1 MLDAQIIRDYVK
13 ENLNIDKVGFASID
27 RFEKAPKFMHPLTVM
42 PNAKMVIVF
51 LKRILRGPYHGID
64 EGTNYL
70 SYNAYSYLGLNTAI
84 QAEGYKLANYIEKS
98 GYEAMHLP
106 SSATL
111 PEKGPRGPK
120 ASPDKPPR
128 EISISV
134 RIAAMAA
141 GLGELG
147 YSKVFLSPEFGPRQ
161 RIGIVLTDA
170 EIEPDP
176 ISVGKICDKCK
187 SCVRGCPADALSKDE
202 KVEMEFFGNNL
213 EWAKLILGR
222 CKMCHNGL
230 NKKSSPFLQKQF
242 PGLYIPIDEQEP
254 SWVEALEL
262 GLNGFFKAVPIF
274 NAMNGHYPNTVIA
287 QCGGRGCVFE
297 CLKHLE
303 KRGRIK
309 EFVKDSPFSSDKPW
323 RLNERP
329 AHDENNGLVYDAE
342 KEVYLRDRN
351 GAEKTDGKE
360 APRWY

>member
-1 MLDAQIIRDYVK
+1 MKAQEIRDYVK

-27 RFEKAPKFMHPLTVM
+27 RFEGAPKFMHPSTIM
-42 PNAKMVIVF
+42 PNAKTVIVF

-64 EGTNYL
+64 EGTNWL
-70 SYNAYSYLGLNTAI
+70 SYNAYSYLGLNSAI
-84 QAEGYKLANYIEKS
+84 QAEGYKLAAFIEQN

-134 RIAAMAA
+134 RFAAMAA

-147 YSKVFLSPEFGPRQ
+147 YSKVFLSEEFGPRQ
-161 RIGIVLTDA
+161 RIGIVMTDA
-170 EIEPDP
+170 EIDPDP
-176 ISVGKICDKCK
+176 INIKGICDGCK
-187 SCVRGCPADALSKDE
+187 SCVRGCPADAISNDE
-202 KVEMEFFGNNL
+202 TVSIDFMGHQL
-213 EWAKLILGR
+213 EWGELNLGR

-230 NKKSSPFLQKQF
+230 NKRSAPFLIKQF
-242 PGLYIPIDEQEP
+242 PGLYVPVDGQEM
-254 SWVEALEL
+254 SWVEALEF
-262 GLNGFFKAVPIF
+262 GVNGIFKAVPIY

-297 CLKHLE
+297 CFKHLE

-309 EFVKDSPFSSDKPW
+309 QYVPDSPFSSDKPW
-323 RLNERP
+323 RLDDKPKPDKNK
-329 AHDENNGLVYDAE
+329 GLIYDAE
-342 KEVYLRDRN
+342 NEKSLKVEVEEEN
-351 GAEKTDGKE
+351 FETQT

>member
-1 MLDAQIIRDYVK
+1 MITASEIRSYIK
-13 ENLNIDKVGFASID
+13 ENLNIDVVGFASID
-27 RFEKAPKFMHPLTVM
+27 RFEGAPKYMHPSTIM
-42 PNAKMVIVF
+42 PNAKTVIVF

-64 EGTNYL
+64 EGTNWL
-70 SYNAYSYLGLNTAI
+70 SYNAYSYLALNTAN
-84 QAEGYKLANYIEKS
+84 QAEGYKLAKYIEKN

-120 ASPDKPPR
+120 ASEDKPPR

-141 GLGELG
+141 GLGEIG
-147 YSKVFLSPEFGPRQ
+147 YSKVFLSNEFGPRQ

-176 ISVGKICDKCK
+176 INIGNICDKCRA
-187 SCVRGCPADALSKDE
+187 CARGCPADAISQKE
-202 KVEMEFFGNNL
+202 KVPFKFMGSHL
-213 EWAKLILGR
+213 EWGELSLGR

-230 NKKSSPFLQKQF
+230 NKKSAPFLQKQF
-242 PGLYIPIDEQEP
+242 PGLYIPIEEQEL
-254 SWVEALEL
+254 SWVESLEF
-262 GLNGFFKAVPIF
+262 GLNGIFKAVPIY

-303 KRGRIK
+303 KRGRINRIIP
-309 EFVKDSPFSSDKPW
+309 DSPFSEDTPW
-323 RLNERP
+323 RLDEKP
-329 AHDENNGLVYDAE
+329 IHDEHNGLVYDAE
-342 KEVYLRDRN
+342 NEVYYDRTKKKN
-351 GAEKTDGKE
+351 EEDGRE

>member
-1 MLDAQIIRDYVK
+1 MLNAQKIREYVS

-27 RFEKAPKFMHPLTVM
+27 RFEGAPKYMHPSTIM
-42 PNAKMVIVF
+42 PGAKTVIVF

-64 EGTNYL
+64 EGTNWL

-84 QAEGYKLANYIEKS
+84 QAEGYKLANYIEKN
-98 GYEAMHLP
+98 GFEAMHLP

-120 ASPDKPPR
+120 ANENTPPR

-141 GLGELG
+141 GLGEIG
-147 YSKVFLSPEFGPRQ
+147 YSKVFLSKEFGPRQ

-176 ISVGKICDKCK
+176 INIGNICDKCK
-187 SCVRGCPADALSKDE
+187 ACARGCPAEAISYNEEISMDFMGEEVKWL
-202 KVEMEFFGNNL
+202 
-213 EWAKLILGR
+213 KLFLGR

-230 NKKSSPFLQKQF
+230 NKKSSPFLQKKF
-242 PGLYIPIDEQEP
+242 PGLYIPIEEQEP
-254 SWVEALEL
+254 TWVEALEL
-262 GLNGFFKAVPIF
+262 GLNGFFKAVPIY
-274 NAMNGHYPNTVIA
+274 NAMNGHYPNTVVA

-303 KRGRIK
+303 KRGRIDNI
-309 EFVKDSPFSSDKPW
+309 VKDSPFSSEKPW
-323 RLNERP
+323 RLGEKP
-329 AHDENNGLVYDAE
+329 EHDEHNGLVYDAE
-342 KEVYLRDRN
+342 NEVYFNKTSEKEVN
-351 GAEKTDGKE
+351 NEKE
-360 APRWY
+360 APKWY